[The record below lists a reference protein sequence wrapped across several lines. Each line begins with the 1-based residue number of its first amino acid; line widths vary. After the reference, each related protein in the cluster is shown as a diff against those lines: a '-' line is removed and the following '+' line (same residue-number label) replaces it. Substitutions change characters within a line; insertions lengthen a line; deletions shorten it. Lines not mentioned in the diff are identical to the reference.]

1 MFGDDDFFGIFP
13 DMDGDGDKDI
23 VDVLILDEIDN
34 EIQKEIDDRHS
45 SRSSSYTEDWD
56 VDSDSDID
64 PEDFDIEE
72 EYLEAV
78 QKEKYAW
85 RDLTFDG
92 LEFGIDPEGY
102 ETEEEYNDAVEE
114 ARFAWRDIVDLESI
128 QVIMKQKTS
137 IIVH

>member
-23 VDVLILDEIDN
+23 VDALIVDEIDN

-45 SRSSSYTEDWD
+45 SPSPSYTEDWD

-64 PEDFDIEE
+64 PED
-72 EYLEAV
+72 
-78 QKEKYAW
+78 
-85 RDLTFDG
+85 
-92 LEFGIDPEGY
+92 Y

-114 ARFAWRDIVDLESI
+114 A
-128 QVIMKQKTS
+128 Q
-137 IIVH
+137 